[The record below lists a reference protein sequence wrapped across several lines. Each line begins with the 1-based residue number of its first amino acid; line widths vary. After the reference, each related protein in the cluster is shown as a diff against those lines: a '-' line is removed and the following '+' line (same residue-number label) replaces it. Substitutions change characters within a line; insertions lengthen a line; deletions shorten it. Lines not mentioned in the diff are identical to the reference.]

1 MNVPESPT
9 RTPLPV
15 QPGPVQPDSV
25 DLRLRRL
32 RALGRLLDD
41 SIPIPGTRRRIG
53 VDALI
58 GLVPGVGDGAG
69 ALLST
74 YIVVQAA
81 RLGVGRSTLLRMAG
95 NVALEAL
102 VGVIPV
108 FGDLFDAGW
117 KANLRNLALLQA
129 HLDRPEAVGRASRRW
144 VIATVAGLLLVLLAL
159 GGLTVWVGALLLRAL
174 FG

>member
-1 MNVPESPT
+1 MNVPESRT
-9 RTPLPV
+9 RTPPPM

-25 DLRLRRL
+25 DSRLRRL
-32 RALGRLLDD
+32 RSLGRLLDD
-41 SIPIPGTRRRIG
+41 SILIPGTRRRIG

-81 RLGVGRSTLLRMAG
+81 RLGVGRTTLLRMAG

-129 HLDRPEAVGRASRRW
+129 HLDRPETVGRASRRW

-159 GGLTVWVGALLLRAL
+159 GGLTVWIGTLLLRAL

>member
-129 HLDRPEAVGRASRRW
+129 HLDRPETVGRASRRW

>member
-1 MNVPESPT
+1 M
-9 RTPLPV
+9 
-15 QPGPVQPDSV
+15 QPGSVQPDSV
-25 DLRLRRL
+25 DPRLRRL
-32 RALGRLLDD
+32 RSLGRLLDD
-41 SIPIPGTRRRIG
+41 SIPIPGTRRRVG

-58 GLVPGVGDGAG
+58 GLVPGVGDSAG

-74 YIVVQAA
+74 YIIVQAA
-81 RLGVGRSTLLRMAG
+81 RLGAPRATLLRMAG
-95 NVALEAL
+95 NVALEAG

-129 HLDRPEAVGRASRRW
+129 HLDRPDTVGRASRRW
-144 VIATVAGLLLVLLAL
+144 VIATVAGLLLLLLAL
-159 GGLTVWVGALLLRAL
+159 GGLTLWIGALFLRAL